1 MGKCKAT
8 MSPMR
13 VAGKTFWSSLQSLL
27 TADSCIK
34 LCVYRPN
41 FYIAYMQF
49 ELFCFLQ
56 HQDCMLHY
64 YYLFHELMY
73 SQILLFSLKGVL
85 LPFHMICLKVN
96 EVFTFLQFFGYIK
109 HLLCYR
115 RLLIADPFKKCMR
128 LDLES

>member
-13 VAGKTFWSSLQSLL
+13 VAGKTFWSSSQSLL

-56 HQDCMLHY
+56 QQDCMLHY

-73 SQILLFSLKGVL
+73 SQILLFSLKEVP

-96 EVFTFLQFFGYIK
+96 EVFTFLQFFSYIK
-109 HLLCYR
+109 HPLCYR
-115 RLLIADPFKKCMR
+115 KLTADSLKKNA
-128 LDLES
+128 